1 MSTAVIL
8 AGGLSSRMG
17 FDKKEL
23 VINNESLLDKQIRCL
38 SEVFDHVLIISND
51 DSLKYSKY
59 PKVSVYQDILM
70 NHGPLGGIHA
80 ALSYSEDDF
89 IYVIACDMPVINLEY
104 ITYLKSLLSEQ
115 DAIVTRYGDWI
126 EPFHAY
132 YNKSMIGVVERYLKS
147 GRRSIYELL
156 KQLEVTYISEDIARG
171 YTSDWSLFN
180 NINTKED
187 LNHDH
192 II

>member
-8 AGGLSSRMG
+8 AGGLSLRMG

-23 VINNESLLDKQIRCL
+23 LIDNESLLENQIKTL
-38 SEVFDHVLIISND
+38 STQFDHILIISNKGKR
-51 DSLKYSKY
+51 KYTEY
-59 PKVSVYQDILM
+59 PKVTVYQDILK
-70 NHGPLGGIHA
+70 NYGPLGGIHA
-80 ALSYSEDDF
+80 ALKYSQDPF
-89 IYVIACDMPVINLEY
+89 VYVIACDMPVINHKY
-104 ITYLKSLLSEQ
+104 IDYLRSLLNNQ
-115 DAIVTRYGDWI
+115 DAVVTRFGDWI

-132 YNKSMIGVVERYLKS
+132 YNQSMVDTIERYLKS

-156 KQLEVTYISEDIARG
+156 KHQDVTYIEEDITRS
-171 YTSDWSLFN
+171 YTSDWGLFH

-187 LNHDH
+187 LNQNN

>member
-17 FDKKEL
+17 FDKIEL
-23 VINNESLLDKQIRCL
+23 MIDNESLLEKQIKTL
-38 SEVFDHVLIISND
+38 STVFDHILVISNN
-51 DSLKYSKY
+51 SNREYLAY
-59 PKVSVYQDILM
+59 PKVTVCQDILK
-70 NHGPLGGIHA
+70 NYGPLGGIHA
-80 ALSYSEDDF
+80 ALKYSQDPF
-89 IYVIACDMPVINLEY
+89 IYVIACDMPIINLKY
-104 ITYLKSLLSEQ
+104 INYLRSLLNNQ
-115 DAIVTRYGDWI
+115 DAVVTRFGDWI

-132 YNKSMIGVVERYLKS
+132 YNQSMLDAIEQYFKS

-156 KQLEVTYISEDIARG
+156 KHQDVTYIDEDITRT
-171 YTSDWSLFN
+171 YTIDWALFD

-187 LNHDH
+187 LNQNK